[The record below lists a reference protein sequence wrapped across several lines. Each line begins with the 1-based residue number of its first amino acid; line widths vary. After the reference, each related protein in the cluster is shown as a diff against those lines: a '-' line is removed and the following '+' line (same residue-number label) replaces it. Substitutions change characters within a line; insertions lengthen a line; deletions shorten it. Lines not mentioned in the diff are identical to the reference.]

1 MKEIIVN
8 QSFPEDWQTVRI
20 KDIFH
25 VETGTTPST
34 KVSEYWEDGE
44 INWITP
50 ADMSKLDNKGVITDS
65 GRKISEKALKET
77 NLTLMPRDSLIIS
90 TRAPVGY
97 VAIVEKETTFNQGC
111 KGLIPKDDKEAYG
124 LFYLYYLLSKRRE
137 LENRSSGSTF
147 KELSK
152 KLLENL
158 FIPLPS
164 LPEQRKIAEILGSV
178 DSAIQVVD
186 SAIAKAERLK
196 KGLMQDLLTKGIGH
210 TKFRDTEIGRIPE
223 EWEVVRLG
231 DVGEGFQYGLSIKM
245 SEEGQY
251 PIIKMDSLINGEVQ
265 PVNLRYVNLD
275 ENTFQKYRLEK
286 GDILINRTNSYEL
299 VGRSGIFMLDGDYV
313 FASYLIRIKPDKKRL
328 FSKFMAFY
336 LLFSL
341 ERLRKMATRAVSQ
354 ANINASNLRK
364 FKLPLPPLSEQKKI
378 AEILSTVDEKIALEK
393 ERMAKLERVKK
404 GLMNDL
410 LTGRKRVKVDGKEV

>member
-1 MKEIIVN
+1 MNHTPTQI
-8 QSFPEDWQTVRI
+8 PEDWKIVKLEEICEKIKSGGTPLTTRKEYYGGNIPFVKIEDITVSGKYLSNTAI
-20 KDIFH
+20 HITEEGLNSSNAWLVPENSLLLAIYGSIGSMAINKIP
-25 VETGTTPST
+25 VSTNQAILGIIPGTET
-34 KVSEYWEDGE
+34 
-44 INWITP
+44 IT
-50 ADMSKLDNKGVITDS
+50 
-65 GRKISEKALKET
+65 E
-77 NLTLMPRDSLIIS
+77 
-90 TRAPVGY
+90 
-97 VAIVEKETTFNQGC
+97 
-111 KGLIPKDDKEAYG
+111 
-124 LFYLYYLLSKRRE
+124 YLYYSLVH
-137 LENRSSGSTF
+137 
-147 KELSK
+147 SK
-152 KLLENL
+152 KRMLRQRKQSTQANL
-158 FIPLPS
+158 TAKIVKDFKIPLPP
-164 LPEQRKIAEILGSV
+164 LPQQRKIAEILGSV
-178 DSAIQVVD
+178 DSAIQQVD
-186 SAIAKAERLK
+186 EAIAKAERLK

-210 TKFRDTEIGRIPE
+210 TDFKDTEIGRIPE

-393 ERMAKLERVKK
+393 ERKAKLERVKK

-410 LTGRKRVKVDGKEV
+410 LTGKKRVKIDEKEVA